1 MKHRLMGRSGLQVSE
16 IGLGCNNFG
25 MRMTPDEAKAVV
37 HKCLD
42 LGIDFFDTA
51 QSYGKSEEVL
61 GEILGTHRKDVIVAT
76 KFGAPGWGP
85 PDPKRPPLHPGA
97 RTTIMNA
104 IDESLRKLRTDYIDL
119 YYMHRPDMHTQ
130 PDETLRAL
138 DDLIRAGKVRY
149 IGTSNFPAWHVAR
162 AQHTARETGARGFTC
177 CQDHYSLL
185 ARDIEKELVPA
196 IDDYGLGLIPYF
208 PLASGLLSG
217 KYKRGVSPP
226 EGTRIAAMPKEWA
239 SRWVNDKNWATVE
252 RLDDYAQTTGHTMLQ
267 LAFGWLLAKPTVAS
281 VIAGATKPEQVEAN
295 VKAAEVTLSPDEVA
309 ELDRI
314 TAPGV

>member
-25 MRMTPDEAKAVV
+25 MRMTPDEARAVV

-51 QSYGKSEEVL
+51 QSYGRSEEVL
-61 GEILGTHRKDVIVAT
+61 GEILAGKRNNVIVAT

-85 PDPKRPPLHPGA
+85 PDPKAPPLHPGA

-162 AQHTARETGARGFTC
+162 AQHTAREIGARGFTA

-185 ARDIEKELVPA
+185 ARDIEKELIPA
-196 IDDYGLGLIPYF
+196 IEDYGLGLIPYF

-217 KYKRGVSPP
+217 KYRRGTKPP
-226 EGTRIAAMPKEWA
+226 EGTRLAAMSPEWA
-239 SRWVNDKNWATVE
+239 SRWANEKNWAIVE
-252 RLDDYAQTTGHTMLQ
+252 KLDDHARSTGRTMLEI
-267 LAFGWLLAKPTVAS
+267 AFGWLLAKRNVAS
-281 VIAGATKPEQVEAN
+281 VIAGATRPEQVEAN
-295 VKAAEVTLSPDEVA
+295 VKAADVSLSAEDVA
-309 ELDRI
+309 ELDSI
-314 TAPGV
+314 TA